1 MAAAA
6 AQGGRS
12 GGGGS
17 SGAGGGSSC
26 GTGSGRSGLLDKVRG
41 RSLGTVE
48 AWRARQVRTPSHP
61 RPPFLLRLLGGV
73 LVWPTMGTLL
83 ALVVRSL
90 HTSNPGTSLFIS
102 FSEVY
107 LFLRAGH
114 HSFLG

>member
-1 MAAAA
+1 MAASA

-48 AWRARQVRTPSHP
+48 AWGARRVRTPSHP
-61 RPPFLLRLLGGV
+61 RPSFLLRLLGGV
-73 LVWPTMGTLL
+73 LVWLTMGTLR
-83 ALVVRSL
+83 ALVDRSL
-90 HTSNPGTSLFIS
+90 HTSNPGTSLFSS

-107 LFLRAGH
+107 LFLRAGR